1 MPQLSPS
8 LQSSMNPNPA
18 SALQLWIKPWRWS
31 FWWSRGEQLYWFAR
45 KSGPQ
50 RTNALKTACPN
61 LGSGDSED
69 FFSDGSKMVW
79 SAGGGCSSDCWREI
93 SGSQHHQPSGSNRS
107 EVCMLV
113 GNILLTETPI
123 WWGFQNLQNSSKILL
138 PASLEGDHV
147 PRPKAA
153 LPFPDFSLVSADLP
167 FPD

>member
-1 MPQLSPS
+1 
-8 LQSSMNPNPA
+8 
-18 SALQLWIKPWRWS
+18 
-31 FWWSRGEQLYWFAR
+31 
-45 KSGPQ
+45 
-50 RTNALKTACPN
+50 
-61 LGSGDSED
+61 
-69 FFSDGSKMVW
+69 
-79 SAGGGCSSDCWREI
+79 
-93 SGSQHHQPSGSNRS
+93 
-107 EVCMLV
+107 MLV